1 MDMITKCCGHLWSPR
16 KEIARE
22 NLMRF
27 RWKPNLQDWR
37 NCPLSVRLWGV
48 SNWDFVTSMLQLAE
62 FFPMQYGSPRPFSK
76 KKSLSFLSLDFLTI
90 QSGDG
95 PMTYMVTATQETSGP
110 TWSSCTTRK
119 NHSPLLFWKQP
130 LLRSTRVP
138 LQNPSFSTVLFFFG
152 GGKRTTLNW
161 TNIFRIFCWDPMP
174 VKVDPDV
181 RTSSPAVTQWSP
193 IWMKHIAVTL
203 HILCTGLS
211 KNLRLSK
218 QQIQEVC
225 FMEVNVSPSS
235 HSCLAFG
242 TGASGE
248 NNSAN
253 KTWYTGSKIFSLW
266 YNIYV
271 CCRPASTDFTTTFSH
286 PALWVCLFSSVKP
299 ASLPRPLAAQPYGL
313 PRT

>member
-1 MDMITKCCGHLWSPR
+1 MDQWHIWLLPLKRQVDPHDHPALLERTIHHCYVGSSPYW
-16 KEIARE
+16 E
-22 NLMRF
+22 
-27 RWKPNLQDWR
+27 
-37 NCPLSVRLWGV
+37 
-48 SNWDFVTSMLQLAE
+48 
-62 FFPMQYGSPRPFSK
+62 
-76 KKSLSFLSLDFLTI
+76 
-90 QSGDG
+90 
-95 PMTYMVTATQETSGP
+95 
-110 TWSSCTTRK
+110 
-119 NHSPLLFWKQP
+119 
-130 LLRSTRVP
+130 VP
-138 LQNPSFSTVLFFFG
+138 GCLCRIHHFQQFYFFG